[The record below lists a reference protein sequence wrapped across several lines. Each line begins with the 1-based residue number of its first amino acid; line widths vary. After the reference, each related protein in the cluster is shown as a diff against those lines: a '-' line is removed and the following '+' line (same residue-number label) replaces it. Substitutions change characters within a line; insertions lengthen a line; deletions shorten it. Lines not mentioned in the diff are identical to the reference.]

1 VKGSCPPP
9 EVVLVAAPTALSSV
23 LGGEVDGATVGCG
36 AEVGGAVVGGV
47 VVGGAVVGG
56 AVDVVGDVSA
66 HLSAGGSL
74 SLPWSL
80 DSSPPFQWASAVTVI
95 VPVVPAGRSKWP
107 ENWLWCGANMSEGSC
122 VTSQLA
128 WGASAS
134 KSADPSGALRTLA
147 DQPFGKILLWLVAL
161 GLVALALWQ
170 ASEVIWGYR
179 SARRGPARPGPRA
192 TPPPPARLAPQPP
205 APWRR
210 PHGKAGD
217 PLTLGLLDNLV
228 GEVGHPP
235 AGCLVSSR
243 LR

>member
-1 VKGSCPPP
+1 M
-9 EVVLVAAPTALSSV
+9 
-23 LGGEVDGATVGCG
+23 AT
-36 AEVGGAVVGGV
+36 
-47 VVGGAVVGG
+47 
-56 AVDVVGDVSA
+56 
-66 HLSAGGSL
+66 SAGGKAEQAGDSASL
-74 SLPWSL
+74 EGLARVGL
-80 DSSPPFQWASAVTVI
+80 IAYG
-95 VPVVPAGRSKWP
+95 VVHLLVG
-107 ENWLWCGANMSEGSC
+107 WLAL
-122 VTSQLA
+122 QLA

-170 ASEVIWGYR
+170 ASEVIWGDR

-217 PLTLGLLDNLV
+217 PLTLDLV

-235 AGCLVSSR
+235 RGCLVSSR